1 MGIPIRGINGRS
13 CAELQRSG
21 SNAARLTVM
30 AVGREQYR
38 KTEEELKAM
47 KKSMYDGCKTVD
59 DKC

>member
-1 MGIPIRGINGRS
+1 
-13 CAELQRSG
+13 
-21 SNAARLTVM
+21 M